1 VSLRVPVGS
10 EDHAQGA
17 SEAPLTLVE
26 YGDYQCGHCGRA
38 HPAVKALQKRFGSG
52 LRFVFRNMPLVR
64 THPEAQ
70 LAAEAAEAAGAQGRF
85 WEMHEALYENQ
96 HSLGPELIR
105 EQARRIG
112 LDMERFEK
120 DLAEHRFRKR
130 VREDFMGGVRS
141 GVNGTPTFFINGER
155 YDGDPENE
163 EELASALEQKLKH

>member
-1 VSLRVPVGS
+1 
-10 EDHAQGA
+10 
-17 SEAPLTLVE
+17 
-26 YGDYQCGHCGRA
+26 
-38 HPAVKALQKRFGSG
+38 
-52 LRFVFRNMPLVR
+52 
-64 THPEAQ
+64 
-70 LAAEAAEAAGAQGRF
+70 
-85 WEMHEALYENQ
+85 MHEALYENQ